1 MGYELVDKFSIVPK
15 FYDTKQSFEHFIF
28 DYEKSKTKEESVNI
42 LEKAKTYEP
51 KLGLN
56 EI

>member
-1 MGYELVDKFSIVPK
+1 MYEGKMFIFGGDRNKYPFNDV
-15 FYDTKQSFEHFIF
+15 FIF
-28 DYEKSKTKEESVNI
+28 DYEKSKTKEGSVNI